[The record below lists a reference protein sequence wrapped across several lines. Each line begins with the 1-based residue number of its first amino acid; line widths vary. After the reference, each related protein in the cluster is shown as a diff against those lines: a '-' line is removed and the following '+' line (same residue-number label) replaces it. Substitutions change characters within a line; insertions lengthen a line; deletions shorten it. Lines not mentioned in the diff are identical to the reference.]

1 MDYGAKNTVETF
13 QDNYNCSHIDLL
25 FTRCLWYNLRREKC
39 IVQFKKPSSV
49 FLLKLSIPHD
59 SLVHLLPSFDLSMVF
74 VAEKTSC
81 AFCILTFLVSYCTY
95 YTLHFFHTAPGF
107 FVWKKK
113 RYSILTELLVP
124 SFSILSISWVDEV
137 RSSNSRWLPNLNLL
151 TWVACFDPSKYL
163 RENKFCLQ
171 KYLLGGMK

>member
-59 SLVHLLPSFDLSMVF
+59 SLVHLLPSFNLSMVF

-81 AFCILTFLVSYCTY
+81 AFCILTFLISYCTY
-95 YTLHFFHTAPGF
+95 YTLHFFPTAPGF
-107 FVWKKK
+107 FIWKKK
-113 RYSILTELLVP
+113 KKEVLYSYQALSTLFQHLKHFMGRWSQEFKFQMTPKFKPLDLSSLLW
-124 SFSILSISWVDEV
+124 S
-137 RSSNSRWLPNLNLL
+137 
-151 TWVACFDPSKYL
+151 
-163 RENKFCLQ
+163 
-171 KYLLGGMK
+171 